1 MNERNVD
8 VAILGT
14 GTAGMSAYRTA
25 TAHTSNVAL
34 IERGPYGTTCARVG
48 CMPSKLLLA
57 AAEAAHAVR
66 DAHLFGIG
74 TEPPRVDGV
83 AVMDRVRRER
93 DRFVGF
99 VEEAVEAWPGEHRL
113 RGSACFLD
121 DHRIQVGEDLVVRA
135 DRVVIATGSRPR
147 IPSPWSKALGER
159 LIVNDDVFSWSTL
172 PRSVAVVGM
181 GAIGLELALAL
192 TRLGVRVRSFGRGGS
207 LAGISDPEVL
217 KVAHGILTREL
228 AMHPDAGELR
238 VDRDGDEVVVGWGA
252 GEHAKSERFDYL
264 LAAVGRVPNVDS
276 LGLEHTS
283 LPLDEHGVPRF
294 DRTTAQVGD
303 SHVFIAGDAGDDHPL
318 LHEAADQGRIAG
330 DNAGRFPDVRASRRQ
345 PAFSI
350 VFTDPQIVR
359 IGESHAD
366 LVSRGASFATGEVSF
381 DDQGRARVL
390 GKNRGLLRVYG
401 EHGSGRFLG
410 AEMIAPAGEHLGH
423 LLAWA
428 ANAGRSVQSMLD
440 SPFYH
445 PCIEEGLRTALRQ
458 LSRALHMGP
467 KPVPHCLDCGPGA

>member
-1 MNERNVD
+1 MKERSVD

-25 TAHTSNVAL
+25 VAHTESVAL

-57 AAEAAHAVR
+57 AAEAAQAVR
-66 DAHLFGIG
+66 EAHVFGVGTDA
-74 TEPPRVDGV
+74 PRIDGA
-83 AVMDRVRRER
+83 AVMDRVRSER

-99 VEEAVEAWPGEHRL
+99 VTEAVEKWPADRLL
-113 RGSACFLD
+113 RGEARFLD
-121 DHRIQVGEDLVVRA
+121 DHRIQVGSDLVLAA
-135 DRVVIATGSRPR
+135 DRIVIATGSRPR
-147 IPSPWSKALGER
+147 TPPQWSKTLGDR
-159 LIVNDDVFSWSTL
+159 LIVNDDVFEWKAL
-172 PRSVAVVGM
+172 PAAVAVVGM

-192 TRLGVRVRSFGRGGS
+192 TRLGVRVRLYGRGGAIAS
-207 LAGISDPEVL
+207 LTDPEVR
-217 KVAHGILTREL
+217 KVALAVFAREV
-228 AMHPDAGELR
+228 AMEADAGELR
-238 VDRDGDEVVVGWGA
+238 VDREGDEVVIGWGTGA
-252 GEHAKSERFDYL
+252 QAKTERFDYL
-264 LAAVGRVPNVDS
+264 LAAVGRIPNVDS

-345 PAFSI
+345 ATFSI

-359 IGESHAD
+359 VGESHAE
-366 LVSRGASFATGEVSF
+366 LVSRGASFAIGEVSF

-401 EHGSGRFLG
+401 EHGTGLFLG

-423 LLAWA
+423 LLAWSQHA
-428 ANAGRSVQSMLD
+428 RRSVQAMLD

-458 LSRALHMGP
+458 LARALHMGP
-467 KPVPHCLDCGPGA
+467 APVAHCLDCGPGA